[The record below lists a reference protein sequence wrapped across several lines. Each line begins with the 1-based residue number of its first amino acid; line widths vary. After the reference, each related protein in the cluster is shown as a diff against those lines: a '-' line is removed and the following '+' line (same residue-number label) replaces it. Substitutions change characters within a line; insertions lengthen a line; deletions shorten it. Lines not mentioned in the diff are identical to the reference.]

1 MLALTVSIFLF
12 LPYQNSSA
20 QDYAPYIG
28 LHVMG
33 DTISIDTAA
42 VLDIRLY
49 RSIRNYNQTS
59 DELLS
64 SKISLIEALE
74 KQVSISDS
82 LSATLRS
89 QVFMVQSAVIR
100 KDSVIGALS
109 GSFTDLEALNRQSLF
124 MLEESLNKKKPFY
137 SDPWFWIGSGLGFVV
152 ATVLVAN

>member
-1 MLALTVSIFLF
+1 
-12 LPYQNSSA
+12 
-20 QDYAPYIG
+20 
-28 LHVMG
+28 MG